1 MFFFQENSALQK
13 HQQQWKKKL
22 EKNKDVKKA
31 R

>member
-13 HQQQWKKKL
+13 YQQQWKKKI
-22 EKNKDVKKA
+22 EKNKEVKKA